1 MQKLRKRFHLYVT
14 HYQVHLLRCSDKL
27 IKVFST
33 FTVSVT
39 SAVVMQW
46 IEEEKAA
53 VTGDVFER
61 TSMHLLSVLL
71 QLYYTV
77 DIASDEWLCVSFV
90 S

>member
-1 MQKLRKRFHLYVT
+1 M
-14 HYQVHLLRCSDKL
+14 YQVHLLRFSDKL
-27 IKVFST
+27 IKVFSLLS

-39 SAVVMQW
+39 SSVVMQW

-61 TSMHLLSVLL
+61 TSKLLLSVLL
-71 QLYYTV
+71 LLYYAV
-77 DIASDEWLCVSFV
+77 DRASDQRLCVSFV